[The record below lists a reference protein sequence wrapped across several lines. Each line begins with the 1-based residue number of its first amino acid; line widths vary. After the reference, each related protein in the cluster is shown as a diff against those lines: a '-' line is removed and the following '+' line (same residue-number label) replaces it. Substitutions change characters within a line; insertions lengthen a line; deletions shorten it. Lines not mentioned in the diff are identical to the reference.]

1 MKSSIGLYGKVIIT
15 GIVAMLMIGLLLGP
29 VNKTI
34 FTLFRPPVA
43 TTGTADSEALLDDI
57 ANREKPTIKIGVRF
71 LRMHIGNTY
80 NLTDKNFLKIQ
91 AKNADGQDC
100 NYEVIK
106 IVSPSKKEIDPA
118 QASAFT
124 PTECGGYQVT
134 YRVYEYYKTAL
145 IENTLTESM
154 AVDN

>member
-29 VNKTI
+29 VNKTV

-43 TTGTADSEALLDDI
+43 TTGTADSEALIDDI
-57 ANREKPTIKIGVRF
+57 ANREKPTIKVGVI
-71 LRMHIGNTY
+71 RMYKGKTY
-80 NLTDKNFLKIQ
+80 NLLDKNLYKIKT
-91 AKNADGQDC
+91 KNADGEECLYD
-100 NYEVIK
+100 VIK
-106 IVSPSKKEIDPA
+106 IVSPSKKEVDPA
-118 QASAFT
+118 QASTFT
-124 PTECGGYQVT
+124 PTEVGGYQIT

-145 IENTLTESM
+145 KEDTLTKSM